1 MNYRDA
7 AAGAGRRSAQAVAN
21 LVVRFNRDGLV
32 ALEPHGRGGPKPR
45 YDAQA
50 RQRILAEARR
60 RPDPE
65 RDGTASWSL
74 MTLRRALRRAPD
86 GFPAVS
92 TYTIGRVLH
101 GAGYR
106 WLSARSWCETGC
118 AVRKRRAGT
127 VKVTDPDA
135 EAKKK
140 NLIERAY
147 REGEQLGLAV
157 WTQDEAGPYPTRP
170 MPGQSWAEQGQAQ
183 RQPHEYVRNG
193 TAKLLTLF
201 CPNSGEVRAKGVT
214 AAPNA
219 MLHPWLQ
226 QELTAV
232 LDQLPSAPVTNA
244 VGDHAVW
251 ESWQQGLTTRITLP
265 TILPPLRLLLVWDN
279 LQGHVTPT
287 LVLWLFSHGVMP
299 LYTPLSGSWLNMA
312 ESIQR
317 IISRRALAGQYLQT
331 PQQII
336 NTLEATV
343 KGWNQDPTPFHWGG
357 KRHARR
363 LRSRQRQHALAGSG
377 ACTHRPLRHRRSVL
391 QKSLSGCQV
400 TH

>member
-1 MNYRDA
+1 MR
-7 AAGAGRRSAQAVAN
+7 
-21 LVVRFNRDGLV
+21 
-32 ALEPHGRGGPKPR
+32 KP
-45 YDAQA
+45 
-50 RQRILAEARR
+50 
-60 RPDPE
+60 
-65 RDGTASWSL
+65 
-74 MTLRRALRRAPD
+74 
-86 GFPAVS
+86 
-92 TYTIGRVLH
+92 
-101 GAGYR
+101 
-106 WLSARSWCETGC
+106 
-118 AVRKRRAGT
+118 
-127 VKVTDPDA
+127 
-135 EAKKK
+135 KK

-201 CPNSGEVRAKGVT
+201 CPSSGEVRAKGVT
-214 AAPNA
+214 TAPNA
-219 MLHPWLQ
+219 VLHPWLQ

-232 LDQLPSAPVTNA
+232 LDQLPPVPATDA

-265 TILPPLRLLLVWDN
+265 AVLPPLRLLLVWDN
-279 LQGHVTPT
+279 LQGHVTPA

-336 NTLEATV
+336 NALESTV

-377 ACTHRPLRHRRSVL
+377 ACTRRPLRHRRSVL
-391 QKSLSGCQV
+391 QKSLFGCQV